1 MFLYVPIF
9 SYIIYPSS
17 LQMVHRVLPFAVS
30 TRKTAEDREKD
41 DGAEAE
47 ADDLKG
53 KDQWLHMAAN
63 FTHGRQV
70 LHGTSPT
77 SNQKTVHLC
86 LLIVESF
93 LILLSAELNHVCLIL
108 PSPFSLVLSFPPG
121 IVAIATGGMRPSC
134 EPVPVCTKGSLE
146 MNSGQ

>member
-1 MFLYVPIF
+1 
-9 SYIIYPSS
+9 
-17 LQMVHRVLPFAVS
+17 MVHRVLPLAVS

-53 KDQWLHMAAN
+53 KDQWLQMAAN

-77 SNQKTVHLC
+77 SEDC
-86 LLIVESF
+86 AS
-93 LILLSAELNHVCLIL
+93 LSVD
-108 PSPFSLVLSFPPG
+108 
-121 IVAIATGGMRPSC
+121 R
-134 EPVPVCTKGSLE
+134 
-146 MNSGQ
+146 